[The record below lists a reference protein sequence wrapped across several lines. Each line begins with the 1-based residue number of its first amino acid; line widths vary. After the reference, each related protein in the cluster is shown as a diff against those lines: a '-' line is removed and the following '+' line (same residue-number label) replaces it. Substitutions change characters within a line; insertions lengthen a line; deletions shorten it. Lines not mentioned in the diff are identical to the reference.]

1 MHSLFIIE
9 HREEDKKFGIAK
21 EMNESEYFE
30 IEN

>member
-9 HREEDKKFGIAK
+9 HRKEDKKFGIAK
-21 EMNESEYFE
+21 EINESEYFE